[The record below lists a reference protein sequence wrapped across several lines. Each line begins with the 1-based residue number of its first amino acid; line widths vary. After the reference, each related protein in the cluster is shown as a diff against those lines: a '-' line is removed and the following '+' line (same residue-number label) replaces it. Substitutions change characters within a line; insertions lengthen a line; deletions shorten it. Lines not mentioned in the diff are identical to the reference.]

1 MLKKIDSN
9 KFFEYLILNFLLT
22 FSSNGYLYKIK
33 IFINFFLNVTLG
45 LKKLFTLRIT
55 VIICIIWFIIYK
67 SLDLNS

>member
-9 KFFEYLILNFLLT
+9 KFFEYLIFNFLLT